1 MIMNLPILPW
11 LYGYDVRKSLLGDI
25 SAGLT
30 IFAFVIPHSMALS
43 SFLGLP
49 PIHGLYSCIFP
60 SYIYAIVGP
69 NQKLSMGPMAIVT
82 LILAVDINSLGY
94 TKESSDLTS
103 IVLSATFLIGL
114 CSLVM
119 GVLNLGWISKYISPS
134 VLIGFVSA
142 SGISIGINQAKYILG
157 IKVPSFRYL
166 HETVF
171 YLCVHINEANKYSIT
186 LGLST
191 WLALYLITLWKKT
204 TMGDE
209 IQPSSSSSSVC
220 SNTLREIVRGAS
232 KFSSFLALLIGAIV
246 SRAMILHGCE
256 LDVVGLLPSGL
267 LKPTLPVR
275 DVSILIKLLP
285 TAIVITLVSFA
296 TNLSIAM
303 KFDKQIHATHE
314 LIAFG
319 LANVLSTLTNSFV
332 STGAVGRSSINV
344 ESGATTQMSAVIS
357 SSLVLVSVLFF
368 SSAFYYIPMT
378 VLAAVIE
385 ANVPVMIDFPAM
397 MKAYHTKRGDFIV
410 MMAAFLV
417 TLFVGESEGL
427 FVGVVVSFMMLIHQV
442 ASPSIAHLGKLPESE
457 GGQFRDVRRFPSA
470 EQIPG
475 IAIVRMDAT
484 LFFANCEH
492 FKDVIM
498 QAVEGHYHTSPVPIE
513 KIVIDAKCWID
524 IDLAGI
530 EALTQIK
537 QELNRLPLTP
547 TLVLA
552 NAHEEIVHVLG
563 SPLVDDRF
571 RIVLTIDDAVAV
583 CALLS
588 MEVKAVDNTADED
601 RDSNAN
607 TKGVGSL
614 MTSTHLYTKLS
625 PAVAMVNPNQAS
637 NGMLSLVHNALKVTA
652 PGSSSSS
659 SRNSYVK
666 LAIHD
671 DASSSSSSSLL

>member
-1 MIMNLPILPW
+1 
-11 LYGYDVRKSLLGDI
+11 
-25 SAGLT
+25 
-30 IFAFVIPHSMALS
+30 
-43 SFLGLP
+43 
-49 PIHGLYSCIFP
+49 
-60 SYIYAIVGP
+60 
-69 NQKLSMGPMAIVT
+69 
-82 LILAVDINSLGY
+82 
-94 TKESSDLTS
+94 
-103 IVLSATFLIGL
+103 
-114 CSLVM
+114 
-119 GVLNLGWISKYISPS
+119 
-134 VLIGFVSA
+134 
-142 SGISIGINQAKYILG
+142 
-157 IKVPSFRYL
+157 
-166 HETVF
+166 
-171 YLCVHINEANKYSIT
+171 
-186 LGLST
+186 
-191 WLALYLITLWKKT
+191 
-204 TMGDE
+204 
-209 IQPSSSSSSVC
+209 
-220 SNTLREIVRGAS
+220 VRGVS

-267 LKPTLPVR
+267 LKPSLPVR
-275 DVSILIKLLP
+275 DVWILIKLLP

-303 KFDKQIHATHE
+303 KFDKQVHATQE

-319 LANVLSTLTNSFV
+319 LANILSTFTNSFV

-397 MKAYHTKRGDFIV
+397 RKAYHTKRGDFIV

-427 FVGVVVSFMMLIHQV
+427 FVGMIVSFMMLIHNV
-442 ASPSIAHLGKLPESE
+442 ASPTIAHLGKLPESE
-457 GGQFRDVRRFPSA
+457 GGQFRDVQRFPSA

-498 QAVEGHYHTSPVPIE
+498 QAVEGHYHTSPLRIE

-530 EALTQIK
+530 SKLFEIK
-537 QELNRLPLTP
+537 QELIRLPSRP
-547 TLVLA
+547 ILVLA
-552 NAHEEIVHVLG
+552 NAHDEIVHILG
-563 SPLVDDRF
+563 SSFADDRCH
-571 RIVLTIDDAVAV
+571 IVLSIDDAVA
-583 CALLS
+583 
-588 MEVKAVDNTADED
+588 MEVSYSLSSIEEKAVHHTDSKD
-601 RDSNAN
+601 RDSNVN
-607 TKGVGSL
+607 VEGVGNLSML
-614 MTSTHLYTKLS
+614 TSTHLYTKLS
-625 PAVAMVNPNQAS
+625 PTALVHSNQGS
-637 NGMLSLVHNALKVTA
+637 KGMLNIVHNALKVTA
-652 PGSSSSS
+652 PGSSSS

-671 DASSSSSSSLL
+671 DSSSSSSSML

>member
-1 MIMNLPILPW
+1 MLSW
-11 LYGYDVRKSLLGDI
+11 LYRYDVRKSLLGDI

-43 SFLGLP
+43 TFLGLP

-60 SYIYAIVGP
+60 TYIYAIVGP

-82 LILAVDINSLGY
+82 LILAVDMNSLGY
-94 TKESSDLTS
+94 IKESPDHTS

-119 GVLNLGWISKYISPS
+119 GMLNLGWMSKYISPS
-134 VLIGFVSA
+134 VLSGFVSA

-166 HETVF
+166 HETVV
-171 YLCVHINEANKYSIT
+171 YLFEHINEANKYSIA

-191 WLALYLITLWKKT
+191 WLVLHSIAMWKKT
-204 TMGDE
+204 KNGEM
-209 IQPSSSSSSVC
+209 QPTNNSNSNSFVC
-220 SNTLREIVRGAS
+220 SNTLHQIIVGIS

-246 SRAMILHGCE
+246 SRAMILNGCE

-267 LKPTLPVR
+267 LKPSLPVR
-275 DVSILIKLLP
+275 DLSILINLLP

-303 KFDKQIHATHE
+303 KFDTQVHATQE

-357 SSLVLVSVLFF
+357 SSFVLLSVLFF

-397 MKAYHTKRGDFIV
+397 INAYHTKRGDFIV
-410 MMAAFLV
+410 MMTTFLI
-417 TLFVGESEGL
+417 TLFIGESEGL
-427 FVGVVVSFMMLIHQV
+427 FIGMIVSFMVLIHRV
-442 ASPSIAHLGKLPESE
+442 ASPNIVHLGKLPESD
-457 GGQFRDVRRFPSA
+457 GHGHYRDVRRFPSA

-484 LFFANCEH
+484 LFFANSEH
-492 FKDVIM
+492 FKEVIM
-498 QAVEGHYHTSPVPIE
+498 QAVAGHYHTDSMPIE

-530 EALTQIK
+530 EALTQIIQK
-537 QELNRLPLTP
+537 LNRLPQKP
-547 TLVLA
+547 TLVIA
-552 NAHEEIVHVLG
+552 NVHDEDATVLR
-563 SPLVDDRF
+563 SLISIDDGLC
-571 RIVLTIDDAVAV
+571 IVLSIDDAIESNYT
-583 CALLS
+583 LS
-588 MEVKAVDNTADED
+588 SREVKVVHHHFGQDT
-601 RDSNAN
+601 NAN
-607 TKGVGSL
+607 AEVGSGCIVPVEL
-614 MTSTHLYTKLS
+614 PRTDLYAKSPPIAIDQGSHAVLS
-625 PAVAMVNPNQAS
+625 I
-637 NGMLSLVHNALKVTA
+637 VHNAFKATTTA
-652 PGSSSSS
+652 V

-671 DASSSSSSSLL
+671 DTLPVGRE